1 MERKAKYPGEVR
13 PAAPR
18 GTANIPKPE
27 KDPVTGQYIGAI
39 GQQYAL
45 SADERASVRK
55 ILASAQEPL
64 LLSEIADRVDPKL
77 KLISPRFTNL
87 ALYVRG
93 LMPVEVEEI
102 EARRPLIAGQ
112 ERPVQLVKGYRGT
125 DKLRELREKGLA

>member
-1 MERKAKYPGEVR
+1 MERKGKYPGEVR
-13 PAAPR
+13 AAAPR
-18 GTANIPKPE
+18 GTANVPKLE
-27 KDPVTGQYIGAI
+27 KDPSGQYIGAI

-45 SADERASVRK
+45 SGEERASVRK

-64 LLSEIADRVDPKL
+64 LLTEIADRVDPKL

-125 DKLRELREKGLA
+125 DKLRE